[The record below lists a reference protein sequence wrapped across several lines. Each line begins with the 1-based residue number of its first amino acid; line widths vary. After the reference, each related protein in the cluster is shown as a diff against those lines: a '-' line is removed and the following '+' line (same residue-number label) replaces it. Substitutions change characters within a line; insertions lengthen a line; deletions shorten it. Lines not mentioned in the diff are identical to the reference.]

1 MILFLYRDGF
11 TCKINTDRFPKL
23 KWQSAKSTVLPV
35 YTIQEGYYGTTRKVS
50 KQESELSN

>member
-35 YTIQEGYYGTTRKVS
+35 YTIREGYYGTTRKVS